1 MRIGV
6 LLMAV
11 TSLAAPPGASA
22 VAQGP
27 LPSANTA
34 AVSGVVVDAGS
45 GRPLE
50 GAIVVLIR
58 RGTAQVAPAQRMVT
72 DAQGRFVFKDLP
84 ASSGY
89 SLSATRFGYLPGDYG
104 KSELS
109 VSGGARPFVL
119 AENQWLA
126 DARIALWRPG
136 AVSGTVLDEHGDP
149 VVGVYVR
156 LIGIVQA
163 AGNTHFAAG
172 PATLTDDRGMY
183 RIGGLHPGKYLVSVP
198 SVQNAVPT
206 NTTVRF
212 AGGGPFL
219 GPRAERE
226 YDLVDVATGV
236 RWALSRYPI
245 PAPTRGGPRLAYRQT
260 FYPNS
265 TSTDTASPVELTAG
279 NDLRGIDIRLE
290 PVPTARVSGTI
301 EGPREAAN
309 GLTLRLVPVGS
320 EDLGDGSETATSL
333 VGPDGLFLFVNVPAG
348 AYTIEARAAVAQ
360 LEIASADPG
369 MEALPSPPVTGGFG
383 SNSSGVASSPA
394 GTSIV
399 SRTTGGDA
407 LFWGRTRVTV
417 GGQDITGLTVTMQR
431 TARMSGRVVW
441 EGERPQMSFLVAS
454 LEPANGSASLGSP
467 PRVPGQPV
475 DTFSIGGIMPGEY
488 VLRFNGSP
496 WAVKSIAWDGRD
508 KTDAPFDATEGRDF
522 ADVVVTFTPKAATV
536 SGVVRDRNATPTNAA
551 AVIAFPTERERWS
564 GYGFTPI
571 RIKLADAGTGG
582 AFTLGGMPAGEYFV
596 VAVDSRQSDAWQDPK
611 FLERAVAVATRVS
624 LAWGDTKS
632 VDLVLAEVR

>member
-1 MRIGV
+1 MEA
-6 LLMAV
+6 LPQ
-11 TSLAAPPGASA
+11 AP
-22 VAQGP
+22 
-27 LPSANTA
+27 
-34 AVSGVVVDAGS
+34 
-45 GRPLE
+45 
-50 GAIVVLIR
+50 
-58 RGTAQVAPAQRMVT
+58 
-72 DAQGRFVFKDLP
+72 LP

-89 SLSATRFGYLPGDYG
+89 
-104 KSELS
+104 
-109 VSGGARPFVL
+109 
-119 AENQWLA
+119 
-126 DARIALWRPG
+126 
-136 AVSGTVLDEHGDP
+136 
-149 VVGVYVR
+149 
-156 LIGIVQA
+156 
-163 AGNTHFAAG
+163 
-172 PATLTDDRGMY
+172 
-183 RIGGLHPGKYLVSVP
+183 
-198 SVQNAVPT
+198 
-206 NTTVRF
+206 
-212 AGGGPFL
+212 
-219 GPRAERE
+219 
-226 YDLVDVATGV
+226 
-236 RWALSRYPI
+236 
-245 PAPTRGGPRLAYRQT
+245 
-260 FYPNS
+260 
-265 TSTDTASPVELTAG
+265 
-279 NDLRGIDIRLE
+279 
-290 PVPTARVSGTI
+290 
-301 EGPREAAN
+301 
-309 GLTLRLVPVGS
+309 
-320 EDLGDGSETATSL
+320 
-333 VGPDGLFLFVNVPAG
+333 
-348 AYTIEARAAVAQ
+348 
-360 LEIASADPG
+360 
-369 MEALPSPPVTGGFG
+369 G

-399 SRTTGGDA
+399 SRTAGGDA

-417 GGQDITGLTVTMQR
+417 GGQDITGLTVSMQR

-496 WAVKSIAWDGRD
+496 WAVKSITWDGRD
-508 KTDAPFDATEGRDF
+508 KTDTPFDATEGRDF

-611 FLERAVAVATRVS
+611 FLERAVAAATRVS